1 MTGTIKK
8 KTDRGFGFIGIDGQ
22 EKDLFFH
29 SSGLSG
35 VSFDELQEGAV
46 VSFDI
51 ETGDDGR
58 QKAVNVTLGGDGAQ
72 SAPAAE
78 EMPAEEAPAEEPVA
92 EEEAPAEA
100 SEEAAEEAPV
110 ESATEEVPVE
120 EPKA

>member
-8 KTDRGFGFIGIDGQ
+8 KTDRGFGFIAIAGED
-22 EKDLFFH
+22 KDLFFH

-35 VSFDELQEGAV
+35 VTFDELAEGAA
-46 VSFDI
+46 VSFDV

-72 SAPAAE
+72 ST
-78 EMPAEEAPAEEPVA
+78 PAEEAPAEEPVA
-92 EEEAPAEA
+92 EEAAPAEA
-100 SEEAAEEAPV
+100 SEEAAEEAP
-110 ESATEEVPVE
+110 AE